1 MTLFGIEP
9 VLILELAALGVGAG
23 FLAGLL
29 GIGGGMVMVPFLTW
43 MLNERGVSSD
53 LAVKMAIATAMATIL
68 FTALATT
75 RAHQRRGAIR
85 WDLVRGMAPGIVVGG
100 LAAGGGVFALVHG
113 QALALFFAAFVSY
126 SALQMLRAAVPK
138 PSRQLPG
145 PGGLAAVGGGIGF
158 LSGLVGAGG
167 AFIAVPFMTRGN
179 VPIHNAVATGAA
191 IGLPIA
197 LANTVGY
204 IIGGWSQ
211 PAPLP
216 GAFGFLYLP
225 ALAVISM
232 ASMLT
237 APLGARVAHSLNVRQ
252 LRRIF
257 AVMLFVLAADM
268 LRRGLQS

>member
-9 VLILELAALGVGAG
+9 LLILELAALGVVAG

-29 GIGGGMVMVPFLTW
+29 GIGGGMMLVPFLIWILT
-43 MLNERGVSSD
+43 NRGVPGD

-68 FTALATT
+68 FTALSTT

-100 LAAGGGVFALVHG
+100 LAAGGGVFALVRG
-113 QALALFFAAFVSY
+113 QALALFFSAFVSY
-126 SALQMLRAAVPK
+126 SALQMLRASTPA

-145 PGGLAAVGGGIGF
+145 RVGLAAVGGGIGF
-158 LSGLVGAGG
+158 LAGLVGAGG
-167 AFIAVPFMTRGN
+167 AFIAVPFMTRCN

-191 IGLPIA
+191 IGVPIA
-197 LANTVGY
+197 LASSVGY
-204 IIGGWSQ
+204 VIAGWSQ

-216 GAFGFLYLP
+216 GALGFLYLP
-225 ALAVISM
+225 ALAVIAM

-237 APLGARVAHSLNVRQ
+237 APLGARVAHSLNVKQ

-257 AVMLFVLAADM
+257 AVILLVLAADM
-268 LRRGLQS
+268 LRRGLQG